1 MAYGKKSVL
10 PIGKLSVLVPRVV
23 SLELRL
29 RPFESNKEDLSAKIS
44 RVQSKMLLTAR
55 LFTSLRPGSHIINN
69 AFMLF

>member
-1 MAYGKKSVL
+1 MVYGKKSAL

-23 SLELRL
+23 SFGLRL
-29 RPFESNKEDLSAKIS
+29 KVTKKINKIS
-44 RVQSKMLLTAR
+44 RGVQSEMLLTAC